1 VENEPPIRKAYKKPQ
16 ATKLTLEQAKLR
28 LLGRS
33 AEGDEGA
40 NDLLRLLFP
49 EVAPQAAK
57 KKPD

>member
-1 VENEPPIRKAYKKPQ
+1 VDNETPIRQPYQKPQ
-16 ATKLTLEQAKLR
+16 ATKLTLEQAKLK

-33 AEGDEGA
+33 SEGDTGA

-49 EVAPQAAK
+49 DVAPQAEK